1 MHENEGLE
9 TYQVKKNLNNLEN
22 RLRKRLGVSERGL
35 GGEKMR
41 TDWENED
48 WIMFE
53 PLYRSSVILDR

>member
-1 MHENEGLE
+1 MHENEGFE
-9 TYQVKKNLNNLEN
+9 TYQVKKNLNKLEES
-22 RLRKRLGVSERGL
+22 LRKRLKVSERGL